1 MKPGSIDGI
10 EGCRRI
16 KKTMQ
21 KRTKSKLSYC
31 VKGQKNDIQEGENAG
46 ADAHLM
52 KPFSSTSLF
61 ETINVTVTDI
71 YHSS

>member
-1 MKPGSIDGI
+1 MPPDAIILDIMKPGSIDGI

-31 VKGQKNDIQEGENAG
+31 VKGQK
-46 ADAHLM
+46 
-52 KPFSSTSLF
+52 K
-61 ETINVTVTDI
+61 
-71 YHSS
+71 

>member
-1 MKPGSIDGI
+1 
-10 EGCRRI
+10 
-16 KKTMQ
+16 MQ

-31 VKGQKNDIQEGENAG
+31 AKGQKNDIQEGENAD

-52 KPFSSTSLF
+52 KPFSLARLL
-61 ETINVTVTDI
+61 ETINVTVTDT